1 MYRVLVGIV
10 CFFVLGIIWALSS
23 FVLSVAFF
31 ATSWLVGKI
40 FGVVLI
46 RDIGFYF
53 LIAFIVCGFVWLF
66 PVKND

>member
-1 MYRVLVGIV
+1 MRRILVGIV
-10 CFFVLGIIWALSS
+10 CFIVLGIIWALSS

-40 FGVVLI
+40 FGLVLI
-46 RDIGFYF
+46 KDIGFYF
-53 LIAFIVCGFVWLF
+53 LVAFIVCGFVWLF